1 MEVNQYLEMF
11 IEESK
16 DHLQAC
22 SEHLLELEKNPD
34 DLAIVGEIFRSAHTL
49 KGMSATMGFEDLAD
63 LTHKMENVLD
73 AIRNEKIHVSPEILD
88 VVFESVDHL
97 EEMVMDIANGG
108 DGKRDVSSTVA
119 QLKRIELGEY
129 AIPEVVAT
137 TETPVAAV
145 ASMLEYDGFEQTVIS
160 QSAEQGFNA
169 FEISVKLREDCLLK
183 AARVFMVFEILEKYG
198 DVIKSNPSVEKLED
212 EQFDQQFYVAFVTK
226 ESAEDMQKKIMKV
239 SEVEEVIV
247 ATIGKP
253 ATAVASVLEY
263 DGFEQTVISQ
273 SAEQGFN
280 AFEISV
286 KLRED
291 CLLKAARVFMVF
303 EILEKDGDVIKSNPS
318 VDKLED
324 EQFDQQFY
332 VAFVTKESAED
343 MQKKIMKVSEVEEV
357 IVATIEHKQYSEK
370 EQAIQEVAATAT
382 ATVEVEAQPAT
393 APETNTAAPK
403 TAKAVA
409 PAKTDKS
416 HAPVGN
422 KTIRVNIERLDI
434 LMNLFEELVIDRG
447 RLQSISTEVNHG
459 ELNETV
465 ERMSRVMGDLQTIIL
480 TMRMVPVETVF
491 NRFPKMIR
499 QLSRDLNKKI
509 NLEIIG
515 AETELD
521 RTVIDEIGDPLV
533 HLIRNSVD
541 HGIENPTARRAKG
554 KPEEGTVVL
563 RAYHS
568 GNYVFIEIEDD
579 GAGIN
584 REKVLAKAISKGIVT
599 QEQSY
604 SMSDKQINELILASG
619 FSTADVI
626 SDVSGRGVGLDV
638 VKTTIESLGG
648 NISIE
653 STQDV
658 GSVFSI
664 QLPLTLSIISV
675 MLVEIEKEIYAIPLS
690 SIIETS
696 IIRSSEIMNAHN
708 QKVIDFRG
716 KVVPLVFL
724 EEIFE
729 VPCKEP
735 QDDEF
740 HSVVIVRKGEK
751 LAGLVVDSFI
761 GQQEIVLKSLG
772 NYLTNIFAISGAT
785 ILGNG
790 KVALIVD
797 CNALIK

>member
-1 MEVNQYLEMF
+1 MELNQYLEMF

-16 DHLQAC
+16 EHLQAC
-22 SEHLLELEKNPD
+22 SEHLLELEKNPE

-73 AIRNEKIHVSPEILD
+73 AIRNEKIKVTPEIFD

-97 EEMVMDIANGG
+97 EEMVYDIADGG
-108 DGKRDVSSTVA
+108 NGKRDVQVTVEKLKLIESGETAATLVMSATGQAPAITEEKAETVNLKLTYDDFEKTVLLQSS
-119 QLKRIELGEY
+119 
-129 AIPEVVAT
+129 
-137 TETPVAAV
+137 
-145 ASMLEYDGFEQTVIS
+145 
-160 QSAEQGFNA
+160 EQGFNA
-169 FEISVKLREDCLLK
+169 YEISIALREDCLLK
-183 AARVFMVFEILEKYG
+183 AARVFMVFEILEKNG
-198 DVIKSNPSVEKLED
+198 DVIKSSPPVERLEE
-212 EQFDQQFYVAFVTK
+212 EQFDCEFYVAFISN
-226 ESAEDMQKKIMKV
+226 ENAEDLQKMLMKV
-239 SEVEEVIV
+239 SEVETVELNLIHQDVFKQSV
-247 ATIGKP
+247 TPNVQVVENAEELVVPVSVEP
-253 ATAVASVLEY
+253 AAVAQPVQKAQATNVAS
-263 DGFEQTVISQ
+263 
-273 SAEQGFN
+273 
-280 AFEISV
+280 
-286 KLRED
+286 
-291 CLLKAARVFMVF
+291 KAA
-303 EILEKDGDVIKSNPS
+303 S
-318 VDKLED
+318 
-324 EQFDQQFY
+324 
-332 VAFVTKESAED
+332 
-343 MQKKIMKVSEVEEV
+343 
-357 IVATIEHKQYSEK
+357 
-370 EQAIQEVAATAT
+370 
-382 ATVEVEAQPAT
+382 
-393 APETNTAAPK
+393 
-403 TAKAVA
+403 
-409 PAKTDKS
+409 
-416 HAPVGN
+416 

-434 LMNLFEELVIDRG
+434 LMNLFEELAIDRG
-447 RLQSISTEVNHG
+447 RLLSIASEVNHG

-465 ERMSRVMGDLQTIIL
+465 ERMSRTMGDLQNIVL

-491 NRFPKMIR
+491 NRFPKMVR

-509 NLEIIG
+509 TLDVIG

-541 HGIENPTARRAKG
+541 HGIESPEVRRAKG
-554 KPEEGTVVL
+554 KPEEGTVQL

-584 REKVLAKAISKGIVT
+584 RERVLAKAISKGVVT
-599 QEQSY
+599 YEQSLA
-604 SMSDKQINELILASG
+604 MSDKQINELILASG
-619 FSTADVI
+619 FSTAEVI

-653 STQDV
+653 STHNV

-675 MLVEIEKEIYAIPLS
+675 MLVEIEQEIYAIPLS

-696 IIRSSEIMNAHN
+696 IIRNSDILNAHN

-716 KVVPLVFL
+716 KVVPLIFL

-729 VPCKEP
+729 VPRKEP
-735 QDDEF
+735 KEDGF
-740 HSVVIVRKGEK
+740 HSVVIVRKGDK

-797 CNALIK
+797 CNALMK

>member
-1 MEVNQYLEMF
+1 MDVNQYLEMF

-16 DHLQAC
+16 DHLQSC
-22 SEHLLELEKNPD
+22 SEHLLELEKNPQ

-49 KGMSATMGFEDLAD
+49 KGMSATMGYEDLAD

-73 AIRNEKIHVSPEILD
+73 AIRNEKIQVTPEILD

-97 EEMVMDIANGG
+97 EEMVMDIASGG
-108 DGKRDVSSTVA
+108 DGKRDVSSTV
-119 QLKRIELGEY
+119 QKLKSIESGE
-129 AIPEVVAT
+129 ALLPEQSVTSAVSNEVAAT
-137 TETPVAAV
+137 TEAV
-145 ASMLEYDGFEQTVIS
+145 KGRLTFDSFEQTILL
-160 QSAEQGFNA
+160 QSIEQGFNTY
-169 FEISVKLREDCLLK
+169 EIAVELRADCLLK
-183 AARVFMVFEILEKYG
+183 AARVYMVFDILEKEG
-198 DVIKSNPSVEKLED
+198 DIIKSSPTVEMLED
-212 EQFDQQFYVAFVTK
+212 EQFDHEFYVAFVTK
-226 ESAEDMQKKIMKV
+226 DPIQDLEKKLMKV
-239 SEVEEVIV
+239 SEVE
-247 ATIGKP
+247 
-253 ATAVASVLEY
+253 
-263 DGFEQTVISQ
+263 
-273 SAEQGFN
+273 
-280 AFEISV
+280 SV
-286 KLRED
+286 KITPISIDPVSVSGETVEQSEKVEAIDTQTQELSGEVLVSKVED
-291 CLLKAARVFMVF
+291 AEEESTQVEQNSSSKSS
-303 EILEKDGDVIKSNPS
+303 KSN
-318 VDKLED
+318 
-324 EQFDQQFY
+324 
-332 VAFVTKESAED
+332 A
-343 MQKKIMKVSEVEEV
+343 
-357 IVATIEHKQYSEK
+357 
-370 EQAIQEVAATAT
+370 AI
-382 ATVEVEAQPAT
+382 
-393 APETNTAAPK
+393 
-403 TAKAVA
+403 
-409 PAKTDKS
+409 
-416 HAPVGN
+416 GN

-447 RLQSISTEVNHG
+447 RLQSIASEVNHG

-465 ERMSRVMGDLQTIIL
+465 ERMSRVMGDLQTIVL

-491 NRFPKMIR
+491 NRFPKMVR
-499 QLSRDLNKKI
+499 QLSRDLHKKI
-509 NLEIIG
+509 NLEVIG

-533 HLIRNSVD
+533 HLIRNSLD
-541 HGIENPTARRAKG
+541 HGIESPEVRRAKG

-584 REKVLAKAISKGIVT
+584 RNKVLAKAISKGIVSK
-599 QEQSY
+599 EAAGSL
-604 SMSDKQINELILASG
+604 SEKQINELIMASG
-619 FSTADVI
+619 FSTAEVI
-626 SDVSGRGVGLDV
+626 SDISGRGVGLDV

-675 MLVEIEKEIYAIPLS
+675 MLVEIEKEIYAVPLS

-696 IIRSSEIMNAHN
+696 IIRNSDILNAHN

-724 EEIFE
+724 EEIFD
-729 VPCKEP
+729 VPRKETF
-735 QDDEF
+735 DDEF
-740 HSVVIVRKGEK
+740 HSVVIVRKGDK

>member
-1 MEVNQYLEMF
+1 MELNQYLEMF

-16 DHLQAC
+16 EHLQSC
-22 SEHLLELEKNPD
+22 SEHLLELEKNPE

-49 KGMSATMGFEDLAD
+49 KGMSATMGYEDLAD

-73 AIRNEKIHVSPEILD
+73 AIRNEKIKVNADILD

-97 EEMVMDIANGG
+97 EAMVYDIAEGG
-108 DGKRDVSSTVA
+108 DGKRDVQSTVEL
-119 QLKRIELGEY
+119 LKRIDAGEVNFKQ
-129 AIPEVVAT
+129 AASVVVEQVAT
-137 TETPVAAV
+137 SSVTTTD
-145 ASMLEYDGFEQTVIS
+145 SGLTSSKLSYDSFEATVLS
-160 QSAEQGFNA
+160 QSKEQDFNVY
-169 FEISVKLREDCLLK
+169 EVSVVLREDCLLK
-183 AARVFMVFEILEKYG
+183 AARVFMVFEILEKNG
-198 DVIKSNPSVEKLED
+198 DVIKSSPTVDQLEE
-212 EQFDQQFYVAFVTK
+212 EQFDSEFSIAYITK
-226 ESAEDMQKKIMKV
+226 LEAEDLQKMLLKV
-239 SEVEEVIV
+239 SEVEKVTVMPINGSLLNASTEATENQSVAMEV
-247 ATIGKP
+247 A
-253 ATAVASVLEY
+253 
-263 DGFEQTVISQ
+263 
-273 SAEQGFN
+273 AE
-280 AFEISV
+280 V
-286 KLRED
+286 
-291 CLLKAARVFMVF
+291 M
-303 EILEKDGDVIKSNPS
+303 
-318 VDKLED
+318 
-324 EQFDQQFY
+324 
-332 VAFVTKESAED
+332 
-343 MQKKIMKVSEVEEV
+343 
-357 IVATIEHKQYSEK
+357 
-370 EQAIQEVAATAT
+370 EVAATAT
-382 ATVEVEAQPAT
+382 TSIDSSKSVTTNKAS
-393 APETNTAAPK
+393 APT
-403 TAKAVA
+403 
-409 PAKTDKS
+409 
-416 HAPVGN
+416 HASS

-447 RLQSISTEVNHG
+447 RLQSIATEVNHI

-465 ERMSRVMGDLQTIIL
+465 ERMSRTMGDLQNIVL

-491 NRFPKMIR
+491 NRFPKMVR

-533 HLIRNSVD
+533 HLIRNSLD
-541 HGIENPTARRAKG
+541 HGVESPEVRRAKG
-554 KPEEGTVVL
+554 KPEEGTVQL

-584 REKVLAKAISKGIVT
+584 REKVLQKAISKGIVST
-599 QEQSY
+599 EQAHSLTE
-604 SMSDKQINELILASG
+604 KQVNELILASG

-653 STQDV
+653 STQNV

-675 MLVEIEKEIYAIPLS
+675 MLVEIEAEIYAIPLS

-696 IIRSSEIMNAHN
+696 IIRSSDILNAHN

-724 EEIFE
+724 DEIFE
-729 VPCKEP
+729 VPREQS
-735 QDDEF
+735 QDDGF

-751 LAGLVVDSFI
+751 MAGLVVDSFI

-797 CNALIK
+797 CNALMK

>member
-11 IEESK
+11 LDESK
-16 DHLQAC
+16 EHLQSC
-22 SEHLLELEKNPD
+22 SEHLLDLEKNPE

-49 KGMSATMGFEDLAD
+49 KGMSATMGYEDIAD

-73 AIRNEKIHVSPEILD
+73 AIRNEKIKVTPEILD

-97 EEMVMDIANGG
+97 EEMVGDIASGG
-108 DGKRDVSSTVA
+108 DGKRDVSATVEM
-119 QLKRIELGEY
+119 LKRIESGET
-129 AIPEVVAT
+129 APAVAPAQSVANAQT
-137 TETPVAAV
+137 TEPQTAQE
-145 ASMLEYDGFEQTVIS
+145 SMLTFDDFEKTVLS
-160 QSAEQGFNA
+160 QSTEQQFNA
-169 FEISVKLREDCLLK
+169 FEISVSLREDCLLK
-183 AARVFMVFEILEKYG
+183 AARVFMVFEILEKNG
-198 DVIKSNPSVEKLED
+198 DVIKSTPTVDRLEE
-212 EQFDQQFYVAFVTK
+212 EQFDQTFYVAYITKVT
-226 ESAEDMQKKIMKV
+226 AEDLQKMLMKV
-239 SEVEEVIV
+239 SEVDVVSVSPINIDSFKSQTVVEVPAEQAV
-247 ATIGKP
+247 QQVPTQAAPAVVEDKKP
-253 ATAVASVLEY
+253 ATN
-263 DGFEQTVISQ
+263 GQ
-273 SAEQGFN
+273 
-280 AFEISV
+280 
-286 KLRED
+286 
-291 CLLKAARVFMVF
+291 
-303 EILEKDGDVIKSNPS
+303 
-318 VDKLED
+318 
-324 EQFDQQFY
+324 
-332 VAFVTKESAED
+332 
-343 MQKKIMKVSEVEEV
+343 
-357 IVATIEHKQYSEK
+357 
-370 EQAIQEVAATAT
+370 
-382 ATVEVEAQPAT
+382 
-393 APETNTAAPK
+393 
-403 TAKAVA
+403 AKAQVQ
-409 PAKTDKS
+409 S
-416 HAPVGN
+416 S
-422 KTIRVNIERLDI
+422 KTIRVNIERLDV

-447 RLQSISTEVNHG
+447 RLLSIASEVNHG
-459 ELNETV
+459 ELSETV
-465 ERMSRVMGDLQTIIL
+465 ERMSRTMGDLQNIIL

-491 NRFPKMIR
+491 NRFPKMVR

-533 HLIRNSVD
+533 HLIRNSLD
-541 HGIENPTARRAKG
+541 HGIESPEERRKKG
-554 KPEEGTVVL
+554 KPEEGTVQL
-563 RAYHS
+563 RAFHS

-584 REKVLAKAISKGIVT
+584 RDKVLAKAIQKGVVT
-599 QEQSY
+599 QEAAS
-604 SMSDKQINELILASG
+604 SLSDKQINELILASG
-619 FSTADVI
+619 FSTAEVI

-638 VKTTIESLGG
+638 VKTTIEALGG
-648 NISIE
+648 NISID
-653 STQDV
+653 STHNV

-696 IIRSSEIMNAHN
+696 IIRGSDILNAHN

-724 EEIFE
+724 EEVFE
-729 VPCKEP
+729 VPRQEP
-735 QDDEF
+735 ADDEF

-797 CNALIK
+797 INALM